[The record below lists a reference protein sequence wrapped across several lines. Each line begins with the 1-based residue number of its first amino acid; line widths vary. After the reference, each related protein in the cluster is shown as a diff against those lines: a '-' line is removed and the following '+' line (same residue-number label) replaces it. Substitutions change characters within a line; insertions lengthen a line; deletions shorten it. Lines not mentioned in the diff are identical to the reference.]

1 MESVANF
8 TSRATEIGMAEDLL
22 TELKGK
28 GIDTFNKLAY
38 IAAVSPNSGDDTKLK
53 QALDTLLAPRV
64 LTAIE
69 MICMRQLWFES
80 YTFAMT
86 ELEERF
92 KKSPGDTP
100 KAMPMAERL
109 VRLDKQK
116 KKLTGLIFDQ
126 YLEPAHG
133 LTDKAMAMIEDGVL
147 TYLAPEKCASRHD
160 EIQNQKSDQVIQF
173 DSQGGLKV
181 AKKATDMNCDVSGEL
196 KLRQALTRRSL
207 AMEQAGLCS
216 FTKLESWHTQMMNTT
231 MREPPNGHKYVS
243 MQQVLNADKELWAL
257 MSQETRGQLKV
268 AVGQDPPLDK
278 HLDDLT
284 KSPQVLC
291 FMTPLPGGRLV
302 ENSGKTSDSTSSK
315 QPPKPDRAVASQ
327 GNGKKRNFDQISK
340 PSGSGTV
347 KELLKSMPQNCV
359 SKLDSGK
366 FICLHYNNGTCK
378 RQKNS
383 SCNMGAHVCY
393 YKGCHKKRPY
403 IECSH

>member
-147 TYLAPEKCASRHD
+147 TYLAPEK
-160 EIQNQKSDQVIQF
+160 
-173 DSQGGLKV
+173 
-181 AKKATDMNCDVSGEL
+181 
-196 KLRQALTRRSL
+196 
-207 AMEQAGLCS
+207 
-216 FTKLESWHTQMMNTT
+216 
-231 MREPPNGHKYVS
+231 
-243 MQQVLNADKELWAL
+243 
-257 MSQETRGQLKV
+257 
-268 AVGQDPPLDK
+268 
-278 HLDDLT
+278 
-284 KSPQVLC
+284 
-291 FMTPLPGGRLV
+291 
-302 ENSGKTSDSTSSK
+302 SK
-315 QPPKPDRAVASQ
+315 
-327 GNGKKRNFDQISK
+327 
-340 PSGSGTV
+340 
-347 KELLKSMPQNCV
+347 
-359 SKLDSGK
+359 
-366 FICLHYNNGTCK
+366 
-378 RQKNS
+378 
-383 SCNMGAHVCY
+383 
-393 YKGCHKKRPY
+393 
-403 IECSH
+403 